1 MNRRDSRSTPQQPPQ
16 NGKKSMKQFKEA
28 SFVMLVSILVF
39 GAFILAFVDEEHRSS
54 YMDLTKNALI
64 GYGGWMV
71 GAHHKG
77 KDKD

>member
-1 MNRRDSRSTPQQPPQ
+1 
-16 NGKKSMKQFKEA
+16 
-28 SFVMLVSILVF
+28 MLVSILVF